1 MTSNAK
7 GRVFSDLHEQG
18 CFIAPNPWDVGS
30 AIMLQGLGFKALA
43 TTSSG
48 FALTLGRRDGQIS
61 RDEKLAHCQQLC
73 DATEIP
79 ITADLENGFGDS
91 PEEVARTIALS
102 AGTGLAGGSIEDYTG
117 DRDAPLYPLSLAVER
132 IAAAMEQVQQLDSP
146 FVLTAR
152 AEQML
157 RSERDL
163 DKTIE
168 RLLAFERAGA
178 QVLYAPGLKTLQEV
192 SEIVSAVNVP
202 VNVLVSGL
210 QPTDIPELQALGVR
224 RLSTGG
230 ALAYHSVQAMLGAG
244 KQMLAEGEFGWLNE
258 IASGAQLKSLMKPPS
273 A

>member
-7 GRVFSDLHEQG
+7 GRVFADLHLQG
-18 CFIAPNPWDVGS
+18 CFTAPNPWDVGS
-30 AIMLQGLGFKALA
+30 AMMLQGLGFKALA

-48 FALTLGRRDGQIS
+48 FALTLGRRDGQVS

-102 AGTGLAGGSIEDYTG
+102 ASTGLAGGSIEDYTG
-117 DRDAPLYPLSLAVER
+117 DRAAPLYPLNLAIERIEAAVE
-132 IAAAMEQVQQLDSP
+132 QVRQLDTP

-168 RLLAFERAGA
+168 RLQAFERAGA

-192 SEIVSAVNVP
+192 SEVVSAVNLP

-210 QPTDIPELQALGVR
+210 QPADISGLPALGVR

-230 ALAYHSVQAMLGAG
+230 SLALRSVQAMLSAG
-244 KQMLAEGEFGWLNE
+244 EQMLADGNFAWLQE
-258 IASGAQLKSLMKPPS
+258 AASWAEVKSLLKPATS
-273 A
+273 